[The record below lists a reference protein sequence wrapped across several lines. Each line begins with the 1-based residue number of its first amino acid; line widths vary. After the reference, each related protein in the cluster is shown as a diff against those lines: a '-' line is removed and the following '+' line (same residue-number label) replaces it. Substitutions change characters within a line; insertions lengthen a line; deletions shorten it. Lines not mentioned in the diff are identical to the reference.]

1 MTNNQVIDNAKAIK
15 FLINSIGYDGFAA
28 LIELHAEQNEP
39 CAGEFI
45 LSLNPFAWSRFD
57 SLQALRDS
65 VDEHLETKDL
75 SDQEFI
81 AEFKKLT
88 NNGLIFLGEEVIAFD
103 DL

>member
-1 MTNNQVIDNAKAIK
+1 MTNNQIIDNAKAIK

-28 LIELHAEQNEP
+28 LIEQHAEQNDP

-45 LSLNPFAWSRFD
+45 LSLNPFAWSRFS
-57 SLQALRDS
+57 SLQKLREA
-65 VDEHLETKDL
+65 VDEHLDTKDL
-75 SDQEFI
+75 NDQEFI

-103 DL
+103 DI